1 MTRSRPLDEYVS
13 LGSQAELLAA
23 GEVSSAELVAEA
35 LERAEQVQ
43 GKLNPFRV
51 IRAEK
56 ATAEAAQAD
65 ERLSAGERLPLLGV
79 PVAIKDDS
87 DIEGETTAFGCAG
100 DFTPKTADCEA
111 VRRLRAAGAIVIGK
125 TNTPEF
131 GQWPWTESTASGPT
145 RNPWDPDFSPGGSS
159 GGSAVAVA
167 TGVVAAAMG
176 SDGAG
181 SVRIPASW
189 SNLIGI
195 KPQRGRI
202 STWPDAEAFNGITCH
217 GTLARNVADAALLL
231 DVLTGNHPGDVHKP
245 PPPPRPY
252 AEAARMAPPRLRIAF
267 SRKIPFS
274 LVATSLDPEVELA
287 VASVAE
293 RIAGLGHE
301 VENEDPAYG
310 LVGVSFVP
318 RSTAG
323 VADWCRRV
331 PDQSLLDPR
340 TRANGRMGRVLGGP
354 ILRLARRLE
363 RPLARRIGR
372 IFERFDVVV
381 APTTAKPPIPIGAFE
396 GRSGWATDQLMA
408 GACPYAWPWNVL
420 GWPSINI
427 PAGFTAS
434 GLPVGAQLIGPA
446 NSEDL
451 LISLAAQLEPVS
463 GWTDLHPSI

>member
-1 MTRSRPLDEYVS
+1 MTRSRPLDEYAS
-13 LGSQAELLAA
+13 LGWQAEQLAA

-43 GKLNPFRV
+43 AKLNPFRV

-56 ATAEAAQAD
+56 ATAEAARAD
-65 ERLSAGERLPLLGV
+65 ERLSGGERLPLLGV

-100 DFTPKTADCEA
+100 DFTPKTEDCEA

-131 GQWPWTESTASGPT
+131 GQWPWTESTACGPT
-145 RNPWDPDFSPGGSS
+145 LNPWNPDFTPGGSS

-167 TGVVAAAMG
+167 TGIVAAAMG

-189 SNLIGI
+189 NNLIGI

-231 DVLTGNHPGDVHKP
+231 DVLTGNHPDDIHKP

-252 AEAARMAPPRLRIAF
+252 AEAAAMAPPRLRIAL
-267 SRKIPFS
+267 SKKIPFS
-274 LVATSLDPEVELA
+274 LVATSLDPEVERA

-301 VENEDPAYG
+301 MEDEDPPYG

-363 RPLARRIGR
+363 RPFARRIGR

-381 APTTAKPPIPIGAFE
+381 APTTAQPPIPIGAFE

-420 GWPSINI
+420 GWPSINV

-451 LISLAAQLEPVS
+451 LISLAAQLESVS
-463 GWTDLHPSI
+463 GWSDLHPSI